1 MLKKVMSEPE
11 FFVRE
16 NSRSKIRETLKS
28 FSPGQSCGCFAVVQI
43 CVMEFKANYLAS
55 QMDFTMSQINCVN
68 CMTLYAQDIT
78 VRQLHSTVTTKLSSA
93 SFLA

>member
-1 MLKKVMSEPE
+1 MFGKIHEAKFLKHSKVSVWVNLAV
-11 FFVRE
+11 FV
-16 NSRSKIRETLKS
+16 
-28 FSPGQSCGCFAVVQI
+28 GACFAVVQI
-43 CVMEFKANYLAS
+43 FVMEFRANYLAS

-68 CMTLYAQDIT
+68 CMALCAQDIT